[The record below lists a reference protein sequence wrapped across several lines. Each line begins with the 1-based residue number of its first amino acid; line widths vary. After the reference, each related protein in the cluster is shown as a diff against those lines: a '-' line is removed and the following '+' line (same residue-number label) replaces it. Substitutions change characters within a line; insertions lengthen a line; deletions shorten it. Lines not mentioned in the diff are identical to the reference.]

1 MGPDTDMLINPS
13 TTNDVRPTAKTVPVG
28 ADSSLKTWQ
37 GDQWKIGGGN
47 DVGVGTAMTRS

>member
-13 TTNDVRPTAKTVPVG
+13 TTTTYADGKTVPVG

-37 GDQWKIGGGN
+37 ATSGRSAAARR
-47 DVGVGTAMTRS
+47 GVGTAMTRS